1 MSSRTQSDA
10 QSPLD
15 RAGTATV
22 AGANA
27 TTDTER
33 LLEQTNKLSS
43 LNTWFEVALNN
54 MGRGLSMFDANNQ
67 LIVCNALYREIYD
80 LPEGLTTPG
89 TPLSTIIAFH
99 ASRAGSA
106 NTAEELKRQQ
116 AWIEQH
122 SKELRHG
129 KTFTHTQHLQNGR
142 IVLVTNQPLT
152 DGGWVDIQEDI
163 TERTLAEQRIAWLAR
178 HCPLTEIANRFHL
191 RERLDL
197 EIERLRPN
205 ERLAVHLIDLDYFKQ
220 VNDTLG
226 HATGDAVLKAVAKR
240 MCSTVRDT
248 DFVGRLGGDEFAIIQ
263 KEVIDADQAASLAN
277 RLVKI
282 LNAPYRVLGA
292 STGIGASIGISIC
305 PDHGSDSDT
314 LLQRADT
321 ALYRVKSCGRGNC
334 SVYQALDEQVARERI
349 ELQADLGE
357 ALRRDQLVLHYQPV
371 VDVAASTVTGC
382 EALMRWQHPKLG
394 LLPPS
399 VFIPIA
405 EKTGLIG
412 EIGEWALR
420 RACKDAAG
428 WTSHITVAVNL
439 SSFQFVKGDL
449 ATTVKKALKASRLEA
464 KRLEIEI
471 AESALLKREVHT
483 LEVLR
488 DLKALGVRL
497 VLDDFGM
504 GFASLGYLQNF
515 SFDKIKIDRS
525 LITDLSGRRDK
536 MAVVGAVTGLART
549 LGIGPV
555 AEGIEIMEELEG
567 AAFAGCTQMQG
578 FYFSEAVPCED
589 VDRVV
594 ADCQVKLAAY
604 PK

>member
-1 MSSRTQSDA
+1 MSCRTKSDA
-10 QSPLD
+10 ESAAQG
-15 RAGTATV
+15 AV
-22 AGANA
+22 AA
-27 TTDTER
+27 TDTER
-33 LLEQTNKLSS
+33 LLEQANKLST
-43 LNTWFEVALNN
+43 LNAWFEVALNN
-54 MGRGLSMFDANNQ
+54 MARGLSMFDAEKR
-67 LIVCNALYREIYD
+67 LVVCNALYREIYD
-80 LPEGLTTPG
+80 LPESLTTPG

-99 ASRAGSA
+99 AARAGSA
-106 NTAEELKRQQ
+106 NTAEELRRQQ

-122 SKELRHG
+122 SDEVRHG

-142 IVLVTNQPLT
+142 IVLVTNQPLA

-163 TERTLAEQRIAWLAR
+163 TERTLAEKRIAWLAR

-191 RERLDL
+191 RERLEL
-197 EIERLRPN
+197 EIERLRPD
-205 ERLAVHLIDLDYFKQ
+205 ERLAVHLIDLDHFKQ

-263 KEVIDADQAASLAN
+263 KEVVDENQAASLAD

-282 LNAPYRVLGA
+282 LNAPYRVLGS

-305 PDHGSDSDT
+305 PDHGTDADT

-321 ALYRVKSCGRGNC
+321 ALYRVKSCGRGN
-334 SVYQALDEQVARERI
+334 SSIYQVLDEKVARERI
-349 ELQADLGE
+349 ELQADLCE
-357 ALRRDQLVLHYQPV
+357 ALKRNQLVLHYQPV
-371 VDVAASTVTGC
+371 VDVHAASVTGC
-382 EALMRWQHPKLG
+382 EALMRWNHPKLG
-394 LLPPS
+394 LLAPS

-405 EKTGLIG
+405 EKAGLIG

-428 WTSHITVAVNL
+428 WQSHITVAVNL
-439 SSFQFVKGDL
+439 SSFQFVKDDL
-449 ATTVKKALKASRLEA
+449 ATIVKKALKASRLEA
-464 KRLEIEI
+464 KRLEIEV
-471 AESALLKREVHT
+471 AEATLLRREAHT
-483 LEVLR
+483 LDVLR

-497 VLDDFGM
+497 VLDDFGT

-515 SFDKIKIDRS
+515 TFNKTKTDRS
-525 LITDLSGRRDK
+525 LITDLAGRRDK
-536 MAVVGAVTGLART
+536 MAVVGAVTGLAQT

-555 AEGIEIMEELEG
+555 AEGVEVMEELEG

-578 FYFSEAVPCED
+578 FYFSKAVPSDD
-589 VDRVV
+589 VDRTV
-594 ADCQVKLAAY
+594 ADCLVKLAEY